1 MKKHLMLA
9 SAIACACTLSG
20 SSAGAQSHETVTT
33 TGPNRELLHGGILA
47 LGVPYVASVVVA
59 ATSDRPED
67 KHLYIPVAGP
77 WMDLANRSGCGNA
90 GEPSCDKEASPFPAD
105 C

>member
-67 KHLYIPVAGP
+67 KPAPGWISRTVAGAEMP
-77 WMDLANRSGCGNA
+77 G
-90 GEPSCDKEASPFPAD
+90 SPRATRRPPLFPQTVKLTA
-105 C
+105 